1 MQGTGYAIGEVIIF
15 LVISAIIGFGVGWL
29 LGRWTQRTLA
39 GMEVEDQLTAERERT
54 RQMEARLG
62 ERSRDLDGVRTELS
76 RAKRLLAASS
86 LDMSLGEQLVDAQE
100 RVSRLEA
107 EGQGKDAEIERLTAA
122 VAELDQA
129 RERIG
134 RLEEELTVRGA
145 ELDQARERIGH
156 LEEELTVRGAELDQA
171 RERIGHLE
179 EELTVR
185 GAELEAARSRV
196 GELEA
201 GLAAATEPEPVVEEP
216 VAEEPVAEEPVVEEP
231 VVEEP
236 VVEEP
241 VVEEPVA
248 EEPVAEEPVAEEPV
262 AEEPVAEEPVAEE
275 PVVEEPVV
283 EEPVVEEPVAEEPV
297 AEEPVA
303 EEPVAEEPVAEEPEP
318 LFFEAPTPEEVAALP
333 DKEEAT
339 ARVAEIAARTAGE
352 GPVSDDDLKRV
363 HGIGPKLERLLKD
376 MGITSYRQIAGFRDD
391 DIAYVAVAI
400 ESFPGRI
407 QRDDWMSSAAS
418 EHERKYGEPPPEE

>member
-185 GAELEAARSRV
+185 GAELDQARERIGHLEEELTVRGAELEAARSRV

-216 VAEEPVAEEPVVEEP
+216 VAEEPVAEEPVV
-231 VVEEP
+231 
-236 VVEEP
+236 
-241 VVEEPVA
+241 
-248 EEPVAEEPVAEEPV
+248 
-262 AEEPVAEEPVAEE
+262 EE

>member
-262 AEEPVAEEPVAEE
+262 AEEPV
-275 PVVEEPVV
+275 VEEPVV

-318 LFFEAPTPEEVAALP
+318 LFCEAPTPEEVAALP